1 MTNTPRYAGRADPS
15 AVSRED
21 VFEAL
26 DFLVEIEPDP
36 EDDTIDEYEDY
47 LAHLAPW
54 QADIDRAMTT
64 LRRYAAQQ
72 QPRSLPEMQEE
83 YYDIIHDDRLTEDDK
98 ALPVAQSALT
108 EAWDGIGPW
117 RK

>member
-1 MTNTPRYAGRADPS
+1 MTNTPSYAGPADTS
-15 AVSRED
+15 SVSRDD

-47 LAHLAPW
+47 YAYLAPW
-54 QADIDRAMTT
+54 QADIDRAMAT
-64 LRRYAAQQ
+64 LRQYAAQK
-72 QPRSLPEMQEE
+72 QPRSLPEMQDE
-83 YYDIIHDDRLTEDDK
+83 YYGIVHDDRLPEDDK
-98 ALPVAQSALT
+98 ALSVASSALT
-108 EAWDGIGPW
+108 QAWDGIGPW